1 MLTPKEIQQIS
12 DIIDKMT
19 DEEVEQAIQ
28 RVMKFADMEK
38 RISESYQINP
48 MTFSSCEVLQ

>member
-1 MLTPKEIQQIS
+1 MLTPEEINIIS
-12 DIIDKMT
+12 DIIDNMT

-28 RVMKFADMEK
+28 RVTELAAMENK
-38 RISESYQINP
+38 ISKAYQVNP